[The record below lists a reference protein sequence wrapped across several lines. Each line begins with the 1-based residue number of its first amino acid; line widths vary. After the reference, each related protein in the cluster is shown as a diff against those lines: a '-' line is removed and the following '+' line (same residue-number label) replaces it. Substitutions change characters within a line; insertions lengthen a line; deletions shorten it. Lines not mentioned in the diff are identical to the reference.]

1 MATIVLSALG
11 AAAGASL
18 GGGVLGLSSV
28 VIGRAVGAT
37 LGRVIDQ
44 SILGAGSQAVETGK
58 VERFR
63 LTGASEGT

>member
-1 MATIVLSALG
+1 MATIVLSAVG
-11 AAAGASL
+11 MAAGASI

-44 SILGAGSQAVETGK
+44 RLLGGGSEAVEHGQ
-58 VERFR
+58 VDRFR
-63 LTGASEGT
+63 LSGA